1 MPAPS
6 SYASSVRSGFE
17 DWWLDER
24 FDSVGLTEEDVPA
37 TVDQWF
43 DRFDEG
49 HAFSLADVQAVSW
62 KRPDRPR
69 GPIASRMLR
78 QAVRDETI
86 RRSWAGGN
94 VDRPQLAA
102 AAWLSVPSI
111 RRILQA
117 TDRPGPRIVR

>member
-1 MPAPS
+1 M
-6 SYASSVRSGFE
+6 RSGFE

-37 TVDQWF
+37 TVEQWF

-49 HAFSLADVQAVSW
+49 HGFSLADVQAVSW